1 MCSVRPFTCF
11 VFVIVIFLLRLD
23 NLVFMDVSDLQ
34 THCVP
39 QAVLCLYPDLT
50 VEPQMLVAKFVA
62 NELAVLVS

>member
-1 MCSVRPFTCF
+1 MCSVLCSVRPFTCF

-39 QAVLCLYPDLT
+39 QAVLCLYPDLI
-50 VEPQMLVAKFVA
+50 VEL
-62 NELAVLVS
+62 